1 MLITFIINPIKKL
14 HPKDGSMELARV
26 AYQMGHEVILVEEG
40 DIRYEAEEILSEFY
54 NFPNLKK
61 GNSLFD
67 FSKSDVIMMRLD
79 PPFNLNYVYHT
90 YILDKLKKLN
100 PKIKI
105 LNPPDVLR
113 SWNEKMAILNFPKLI
128 PPTMVA
134 KKTDEILN
142 FSHKYAQGIIL
153 KPLNEKGGS
162 GISWLKP
169 DDTHQEK
176 LRKITTITKR
186 EKEFIMVQEYLED
199 ASKGDKRITIVNGKI
214 INCILR
220 KPKEGDFRGNISQ
233 GATGHPSIPTE
244 KELKAVK
251 IIMKEL
257 KRQKIF
263 FAGLDFIGEKL
274 TELNITS
281 PIVGFNLFPDSGEKI
296 IKELEK
302 I

>member
-1 MLITFIINPIKKL
+1 MPSEASKYIPFLDPNRQAGKFVQ
-14 HPKDGSMELARV
+14 S
-26 AYQMGHEVILVEEG
+26 
-40 DIRYEAEEILSEFY
+40 DIRYETEEILSEFY
-54 NFPNLKK
+54 NFPNSEKE
-61 GNSLFD
+61 NSLFD
-67 FSKSDVIMMRLD
+67 LSKSDIVMMRLD

-90 YILDKLKKLN
+90 YILDKLKNLN

-105 LNPPDVLR
+105 LNPPEVLR

-128 PPTMVA
+128 PPTMIA
-134 KKTDEILN
+134 KKTDEILS
-142 FSHKYAQGIIL
+142 FSHKYAHGIIL
-153 KPLNEKGGS
+153 KPLNEKGGN
-162 GISWLKP
+162 GITWLKP

-176 LRKITTITKR
+176 LKKISTITKR
-186 EKEFIMVQEYLED
+186 EKEFIMVQEYLEE

-220 KPKEGDFRGNISQ
+220 QPKEGDFRGNISQ
-233 GATGHPSIPTE
+233 GATGHPSVPTE

-257 KRQKIF
+257 KKQKIF
-263 FAGLDFIGEKL
+263 FAGLDFIGERL

-281 PIVGFNLFPDSGEKI
+281 PIIGSTIFKDSGEKI
-296 IKELEK
+296 VKELEK

>member
-26 AYQMGHEVILVEEG
+26 ACERGHEVILIEEG
-40 DIRYEAEEILSEFY
+40 DIRYETEEILSEFY

-61 GNSLFD
+61 ENSLFD
-67 FSKSDVIMMRLD
+67 LSKSDVIMMRLD

-100 PKIKI
+100 SKIKI
-105 LNPPDVLR
+105 INPPGMLR

-134 KKTDEILN
+134 KKTDEILS
-142 FSHKYAQGIIL
+142 FSHKYAHGIIL

-162 GISWLKP
+162 GITWLKP

-176 LRKITTITKR
+176 LKKIATITKR
-186 EKEFIMVQEYLED
+186 EKEFIMVQEYLKE
-199 ASKGDKRITIVNGKI
+199 ACEGDKRITVVNGKI

-220 KPKEGDFRGNISQ
+220 VPKKDDFRGNISQ
-233 GATGHPSIPTE
+233 GATGHPSTVTE

-251 IIMKEL
+251 IIIKEL
-257 KRQKIF
+257 KKQKIF
-263 FAGLDFIGEKL
+263 FAGLDFIGERL

-281 PIVGFNLFPDSGEKI
+281 PIVGFTIFKGSGEKI